1 MNFVIFKSISEMRK
15 KKTELEQKLS
25 KINYQ
30 INLSEEEKMMML

>member
-1 MNFVIFKSISEMRK
+1 MRK